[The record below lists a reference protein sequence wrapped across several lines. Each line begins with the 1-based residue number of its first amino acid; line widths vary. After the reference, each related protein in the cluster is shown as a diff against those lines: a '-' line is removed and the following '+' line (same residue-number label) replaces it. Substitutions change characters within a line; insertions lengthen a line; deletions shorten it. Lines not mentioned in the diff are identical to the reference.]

1 VKTGGRLDPTPWA
14 RAWERIDADFDGH
27 LEEIQRFL
35 RRPTVSASDDD
46 MLAGAADVAALIEG
60 AGGSAEIV
68 STPGHPAVLG
78 RIEGDGPRLLRY
90 GMYDVQPADEPGWT
104 SPPFAAAP
112 AEVTCAD
119 SSVVARGA
127 ANSKGALAAFL
138 LAVAS
143 ARRVSDL
150 PVGMVLLV
158 DGEEELGSP
167 HLPEVISARRDE
179 LAAETAF
186 DLDLTADRRGVA
198 EVYLGCKGIVSFVL
212 SCSGGEWGGPVGRA
226 LHSSEGP
233 VISSPAWS
241 LVRALA
247 ALVEGALDGLPAGP
261 VPAEDEQLLDALARD
276 FDPDAH
282 LEEAGALAYR
292 GPKDA
297 RSILKAL
304 MYEPAVNLN
313 GISSGS
319 LTGKTILPHEA
330 RAVLDVRVPYG
341 TGIERLITGLERSVA
356 RSAPE
361 VRVEEV
367 QVCPPART
375 TVGSPV
381 ARAMVESQRD
391 VGPPP
396 RVWPSAPWWA
406 PFYLFEGEL
415 GIPFASGGA
424 GHAGGAHA
432 ADEYATIRG
441 LREHMRQS
449 VAFLH
454 RFAQAAGG
462 AR

>member
-1 VKTGGRLDPTPWA
+1 MPWA
-14 RAWERIDADFDGH
+14 RAWERIDADFDRH
-27 LEEIQRFL
+27 LEEIRRFL

-46 MLAGAADVAALIEG
+46 MLAGAEDVASLIEG

-68 STPGHPAVLG
+68 ATSGHPAVLG

-104 SPPFAAAP
+104 SPPFAA
-112 AEVTCAD
+112 ETAD
-119 SSVVARGA
+119 VPGAGPSLVARGA

-138 LAVAS
+138 LALSS

-150 PVGMVLLV
+150 PAGIALLV

-167 HLPEVISARRDE
+167 NLPGVMAARRDD
-179 LAAETAF
+179 LGAEAAF

-198 EVYLGCKGIVSFVL
+198 EIYLGCKGIVSFAL

-247 ALVEGALDGLPAGP
+247 ALNEEAGRGILDGLPPGSVP
-261 VPAEDEQLLDALARD
+261 VEDEELLDALVRG
-276 FDPDAH
+276 FDPEAH
-282 LEEAGALAYR
+282 LEEAGALAYG
-292 GPKDA
+292 GPEDA
-297 RSILKAL
+297 RSVLGAL

-313 GISSGS
+313 GLSSGS
-319 LTGKTILPHEA
+319 LTGKTIVPHEA
-330 RAVLDVRVPYG
+330 RAVLDVRIPYG
-341 TGIERLITGLERSVA
+341 TGIESLVAGIERTVA
-356 RSAPE
+356 RAAPE
-361 VRVEEV
+361 VTVEEV

-375 TVGSPV
+375 TADSSV
-381 ARAMVESQRD
+381 ARAMIESQRD
-391 VGPPP
+391 AGPPP

-406 PFYLFEGEL
+406 PFYLFEESL

-432 ADEYATIRG
+432 ADEYATIEG
-441 LREHMRQS
+441 LREQMRQS
-449 VAFLH
+449 LAFLH
-454 RFAQAAGG
+454 RFAHAAGE